1 MSSEAS
7 QEIEAA
13 GLPFVLGM
21 RTPAVPYLAAGS
33 CREHPRE
40 EIPTGRCSS
49 PAPPAATRRR
59 TKPSQSHLNHLPHAP
74 LWYTLPRWMATPPGE
89 II

>member
-13 GLPFVLGM
+13 GGLPFVLGM
-21 RTPAVPYLAAGS
+21 RTPAVPYLAAGW

-40 EIPTGRCSS
+40 ETPTGRCPS
-49 PAPPAATRRR
+49 PAPAAATRRR
-59 TKPSQSHLNHLPHAP
+59 TNLGLSSSCGPSL
-74 LWYTLPRWMATPPGE
+74 
-89 II
+89 IV